1 MSLLNSVESASPSL
15 RAASEPSEAAAQ
27 KLTRPDAI
35 KRHWD
40 IGVEVGEL
48 LSHDNIWQSEKYWI
62 PHFTLYLTCLYLF
75 ILACPCLMTGT
86 EEQPLSQPFLL
97 FLCSKECQRPSWRKS
112 SARLPSWI
120 RACSAMT
127 GSTAART
134 GGWDAM
140 SWNVL
145 TDTRRRLQATAR
157 NEEGSQHSG
166 LILRHYVRRTSQNI
180 GFTMFYTS
188 LNWSSLVCWGLETVG
203 QLLAEQVER
212 ADLVCRT

>member
-15 RAASEPSEAAAQ
+15 RASEPSEAAAQ

-48 LSHDNIWQSEKYWI
+48 LSHDNIWQSEKYCI
-62 PHFTLYLTCLYLF
+62 THFTLYLTCLYLF
-75 ILACPCLMTGT
+75 ILAYPCLMTGT

-134 GGWDAM
+134 GGWDAT

-166 LILRHYVRRTSQNI
+166 LILRHYVCR
-180 GFTMFYTS
+180 TS